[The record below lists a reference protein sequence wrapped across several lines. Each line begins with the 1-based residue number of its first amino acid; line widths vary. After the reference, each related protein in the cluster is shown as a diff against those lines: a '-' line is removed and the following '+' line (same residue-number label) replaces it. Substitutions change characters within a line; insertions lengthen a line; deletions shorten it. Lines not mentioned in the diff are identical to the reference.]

1 MTRPLRRWHL
11 PVLVLL
17 FIASRAWMAHAG
29 VRFDASPLDYY
40 WQYADPKLLRE
51 DLLRTVFYLHSQ
63 PPLFNLWLGCVLK
76 LFPLHYAVAF
86 SWTFYGLGLL
96 LTVTMFSLL
105 VLLRVPRWLAF
116 VLTAVFIMSPDLI
129 LYERWL
135 FYEYPAMVLM
145 ALLAYLFCRFVVK
158 GELWCAGGAAAVAAT
173 LSLTIASFHPLW
185 VALVVAAMCLL
196 WRCEWRRVLLWC
208 AIPLVVVAGA
218 GVKQR
223 VVFGHWGMA
232 TWHAAGAL
240 SLATAMR
247 VSIGWRE
254 EMHKQGKITEWSLTT
269 PYSDSATTYDGIA
282 EVPQWGV
289 PVLDEFTKST
299 GSVNR
304 HHAIF
309 LAMSDDLARDGWWLL
324 WHHPEI
330 VEPIWPRFKIWLFK
344 PSEDCWGVPHFDCL
358 TSYTRWYERI
368 VFGSGGGFLALWL
381 VLPLA
386 WTSLVAIQGLRG
398 LADRTMAAACGFLAV
413 NVLGLNLPMILL
425 SGYEQHRYR
434 FRTAALSFVLVALL
448 LVQVGRAV
456 GRMWRAYDPK
466 LTEEREHG
474 SAERLSDVVP
484 VALLDSTPPEA
495 SGALGCDGVAV
506 RATEEGGN

>member
-1 MTRPLRRWHL
+1 MTRPLRHWHL

-116 VLTAVFIMSPDLI
+116 VLTAVFIMSPDVI

-145 ALLAYLFCRFVVK
+145 ALLTYLFCRFVAK
-158 GELWCAGGAAAVAAT
+158 GELWCAGATATVAAI

-185 VALVVAAMCLL
+185 VAFVVAAMCLL
-196 WRCEWRRVLLWC
+196 RRYEWRRVLLWC
-208 AIPLVVVAGA
+208 ALPLVVVAGA

-232 TWHAAGAL
+232 TWHTTIAL
-240 SLATAMR
+240 SLTT
-247 VSIGWRE
+247 VLQVPIGWRE
-254 EMHKQGKITEWSLTT
+254 ELVKQGKLSRWSRGS
-269 PYSDSATTYDGIA
+269 PYSEKLSDFDGLVEIR
-282 EVPQWGV
+282 EWGV
-289 PVLDEFTKST
+289 PVLDELTKST
-299 GSVNR
+299 GYPNRMHSVYLEM
-304 HHAIF
+304 ADTF
-309 LAMSDDLARDGWWLL
+309 TRDSLYVAQY
-324 WHHPEI
+324 HPEVI
-330 VEPIWPRFKIWLFK
+330 EPLWAMVRPWLFVA
-344 PSEDCWGVPHFDCL
+344 SNDCPFVPHFDRL
-358 TSYTRWYERI
+358 KSYVRRYEQI
-368 VFGSGGGFLALWL
+368 VFGTGGAFLALWL
-381 VLPLA
+381 VLPLLA
-386 WTSLVAIQGLRG
+386 GLWTVLQGLRG
-398 LADRTMAAACGFLAV
+398 RVDKARAAAVGFLVA
-413 NVLGLNLPMILL
+413 NVIGLNLPMILL
-425 SGYEQHRYR
+425 GCHEQQRYR
-434 FRTAALSFVLVALL
+434 FRTAALSFALAALL
-448 LVQVGRAV
+448 LIQVGRAV
-456 GRMWRAYDPK
+456 VRLWRAYDPK
-466 LTEEREHG
+466 L
-474 SAERLSDVVP
+474 AE
-484 VALLDSTPPEA
+484 AM
-495 SGALGCDGVAV
+495 
-506 RATEEGGN
+506 RA